1 MPSDPIRYPD
11 PRIKILDARFAPLVL
26 GNAAIETI
34 ASGGR
39 FTEGP
44 VWFGDL
50 RCLVWSDIPNDCMM
64 KWEEETAAV
73 SVFRKPSHYA
83 NGNTAIGRGG

>member
-39 FTEGP
+39 FTE
-44 VWFGDL
+44 
-50 RCLVWSDIPNDCMM
+50 
-64 KWEEETAAV
+64 
-73 SVFRKPSHYA
+73 
-83 NGNTAIGRGG
+83 